1 MRALTVTVVLL
12 ALAAA
17 AGCGGGSGPVAPLR
31 GFVAV
36 TGAHYSF
43 ARPAQ
48 WRAIDMREQ
57 GGAEAVG
64 WQSAPGAHGIPM
76 QVGLGLAED
85 YPNSLE
91 AAVDLVKGE
100 SRIVYP
106 GYRIT
111 DERFINV
118 EGARAYRIDSTYESF
133 SEQPS
138 TVRDVDLYIQTGD
151 RVQLNLF
158 VRGPAED
165 WDETR
170 VQTMIDS
177 LEVK

>member
-1 MRALTVTVVLL
+1 MRALTLF
-12 ALAAA
+12 AAA
-17 AGCGGGSGPVAPLR
+17 ALCVVGCGSSAPAPPPK
-31 GFVAV
+31 GFVAQ

-43 ARPAQ
+43 ARPVV
-48 WRAIDMREQ
+48 WRAIEMT
-57 GGAEAVG
+57 GGGKAVG
-64 WQSAPGAHGIPM
+64 FQSAPGAHGIPT
-76 QVGLGLAED
+76 QVGLGVAED

-111 DERFINV
+111 DERWV
-118 EGARAYRIDSTYESF
+118 KVDGARGYRIDSVYESF
-133 SEQPS
+133 AAQPS
-138 TVRDVDLYIQTGD
+138 AVRNIDLYVQTDD

-165 WDETR
+165 WDDAR

-177 LEVK
+177 LSVK

>member
-1 MRALTVTVVLL
+1 MRALILVAATAAVL
-12 ALAAA
+12 
-17 AGCGGGSGPVAPLR
+17 AGCGASSPAPPPR
-31 GFVAV
+31 GFVAA
-36 TGAHYSF
+36 TGAHYAF
-43 ARPAQ
+43 ARPAA
-48 WRAIDMREQ
+48 WRAIEMT
-57 GGAEAVG
+57 GGGTAVG
-64 WQSAPGAHGIPM
+64 FQSASGAHGIPT
-76 QVGLGLAED
+76 QVGLGLSED

-111 DERFINV
+111 DERWV
-118 EGARAYRIDSTYESF
+118 KVHGARAYRIDSVYESF
-133 SEQPS
+133 AEQPS
-138 TVRDVDLYIQTGD
+138 SVRNVDLYVQTDD

-165 WDETR
+165 WDEAR
-170 VQTMIDS
+170 VKTMIDS

>member
-1 MRALTVTVVLL
+1 
-12 ALAAA
+12 
-17 AGCGGGSGPVAPLR
+17 
-31 GFVAV
+31 
-36 TGAHYSF
+36 
-43 ARPAQ
+43 
-48 WRAIDMREQ
+48 
-57 GGAEAVG
+57 
-64 WQSAPGAHGIPM
+64 M

-111 DERFINV
+111 DERFI
-118 EGARAYRIDSTYESF
+118 
-133 SEQPS
+133 
-138 TVRDVDLYIQTGD
+138 DVDLYIQTGD